1 MKRRA
6 FLKLAAAPAV
16 LTLIDPR
23 RPSAKEKVTLA
34 YLLDPAFEAVLWAIK
49 NGKVTSDVTEVQATP
64 LNIPALIQ
72 ATATKQYD
80 VVMTAVLG
88 VAAAAARGLEVRILY
103 ASQQFSEHGEGGGI
117 WVRRDS
123 PITDLAQLK
132 GKTVGSFALRSTGW
146 MYARQA
152 MAKKAG
158 LNVALEGG
166 DFKQV
171 EIVAPNLPGALAAGQ
186 VDAAAL
192 IHSQAYRARKS
203 GEFRNIFDAIKFM
216 NERYGRLIPSVDVS
230 FPEKLA
236 ARPEAFREF
245 ARMYKASAEYAVAH
259 RAEVFP
265 AVAREANI
273 DPDFFDWWF
282 GRTTNV
288 PGIFGPSQEKA
299 VVTAW
304 EIAKELNMIKT
315 APDIKKVT
323 WELALRA

>member
-1 MKRRA
+1 MKRRT

-16 LTLIDPR
+16 LTLVNPR
-23 RPSAKEKVTLA
+23 RPSAKEVITHA
-34 YLLDPAFEAVLWAIK
+34 YLLDPAFEAVLWAIRS
-49 NGKVTSDVTEVQATP
+49 GKVTSDLVEVRATP

-88 VAAAAARGLEVRILY
+88 VAAAAARGLELRILF

-117 WVRRDS
+117 WVKRDS
-123 PITDLAQLK
+123 PITDVAQLK

-152 MAKKAG
+152 IAKKTG

-192 IHSQAYRARKS
+192 IHSQAYRARQG

-230 FPEKLA
+230 FPDKLA
-236 ARPEAFREF
+236 ARPDAFREYS
-245 ARMYKASAEYAVAH
+245 RMYKASAEYALAH

-273 DPDFFDWWF
+273 DPKFFDWWF
-282 GRTTNV
+282 DRTTNV
-288 PGIFGPSQEKA
+288 PGIFGPEQEKA
-299 VVTAW
+299 VLTAW
-304 EIAKELNMIKT
+304 EIAKELNMIKA

-323 WELALRA
+323 WELALRV